1 MIWTIF
7 IIIDSFCKWEKRKN
21 DKEARLWR
29 ELIRINMEQ
38 EGEANVE
45 DQIKSSKK
53 KESEKR

>member
-7 IIIDSFCKWEKRKN
+7 IIIDSFCKREKRKN